1 MAGILFVQKPIHD
14 VAPSAVSTADAIET
28 INCVTNLIVSLFV
41 ITYLLS
47 LMLGT
52 VPKTEAAP
60 KFLINCPM
68 ADRYPMGQGRYR
80 CPRLNRPRF
89 RYLSRFP

>member
-1 MAGILFVQKPIHD
+1 MAGILFVQQPIHD

-47 LMLGT
+47 YFNLSCH
-52 VPKTEAAP
+52 PEP
-60 KFLINCPM
+60 PFCHPE
-68 ADRYPMGQGRYR
+68 
-80 CPRLNRPRF
+80 
-89 RYLSRFP
+89 LSRGIS

>member
-1 MAGILFVQKPIHD
+1 MAGILFVQQPIHD

-68 ADRYPMGQGRYR
+68 ADRYLKDQGRCRCLRYCYR
-80 CPRLNRPRF
+80 CH
-89 RYLSRFP
+89 RYLSRSP

>member
-1 MAGILFVQKPIHD
+1 MAGILFVQYPIQE

-68 ADRYPMGQGRYR
+68 ADHFLMDQGRCR
-80 CPRLNRPRF
+80 CHRLNRPRF
-89 RYLSRFP
+89 RYLSRSP